1 MTRRANASG
10 ETARLH
16 SSDVRYEAAPVE
28 EDAVLSKFA
37 RAAWY
42 CEDAFGYKFDRTLDK
57 KTKRQRDLYVKREN
71 LRYPEHLVCV
81 ALLALVSFVEIPLW
95 CLGNRAG
102 LWTWQGHHEVC
113 AAPGHIY
120 LSGIDYW
127 PVGVTLLELSGI
139 NKAPYMGENK
149 EAILEKMRKEK
160 AFRLKQEDLPVGWS
174 KQALHFINKCLQ

>member
-16 SSDVRYEAAPVE
+16 TSSDVRYEAAPVE

-57 KTKRQRDLYVKREN
+57 KTKKQRDLYVKREN

-113 AAPGHIY
+113 TAPGHIY
-120 LSGIDYW
+120 LSNTCAAINQRIGRRWRSDDSAQVW
-127 PVGVTLLELSGI
+127 HRLLARRGHI
-139 NKAPYMGENK
+139 A
-149 EAILEKMRKEK
+149 R
-160 AFRLKQEDLPVGWS
+160 
-174 KQALHFINKCLQ
+174 